1 MPPLPSPRLD
11 WPSRPDVRALPQGRL
26 LPPQAPQG
34 EPCRLVLGDNLLGM
48 TALAAEA
55 EVGATLVYLDPPFF
69 TGREH
74 HRVQRTRDPKT
85 GELKRASS
93 VAFDD
98 RWESLGDYLGALAV
112 RIAAARRLL
121 APHGSL
127 VLHVDPKTSHYAR
140 VLCDEIFGP
149 ECFASEIIWRY
160 RRWPSK
166 TRNFQRVHDVLLRYV
181 RDPDVEPRFNQ
192 LYEPL
197 AASTLATW
205 GDRKQRAVTDAS
217 GRRLRSSTTE
227 EASQGTPLGD
237 VWEVSI
243 VAPVAKE
250 RTGYPTQK
258 PEALLERLIRAC
270 TDPGDLVLD
279 PYMGS
284 GTSLAVALRLG
295 RRALGLDASPE
306 ALAVTRERLGALG
319 VTPFEQRV
327 APALANTRRDPSRT
341 RIRTAPA
348 AALEVTEVTEVT
360 ERRRART
367 RVA

>member
-1 MPPLPSPRLD
+1 
-11 WPSRPDVRALPQGRL
+11 VVA
-26 LPPQAPQG
+26 
-34 EPCRLVLGDNLLGM
+34 GDNLLGM
-48 TALAAEA
+48 TALAAESPA
-55 EVGATLVYLDPPFF
+55 VTLAYLDPPFF

-74 HRVQRTRDPKT
+74 HRIQRSRDPKT
-85 GELKRASS
+85 GALSRASAP
-93 VAFDD
+93 AFDD

-112 RIAAARRLL
+112 RVEAARRLL

-149 ECFASEIIWRY
+149 ECFASEIVWRY

-166 TRNFQRVHDVLLRYV
+166 TKNFQRVHDVLLRYV
-181 RDPDVEPRFNQ
+181 RDPDAEPRFNQ

-197 AASTLATW
+197 AASTVATW
-205 GDRKQRAVTDAS
+205 GDRKQRAVTDTS
-217 GRRLRSSTTE
+217 GRRLRSSSTE
-227 EASQGTPLGD
+227 EPSRGTPLGD

-258 PEALLERLIRAC
+258 PEALLERLLSAC

-284 GTSLAVALRLG
+284 GTTLAVALRLG
-295 RRALGLDASPE
+295 RRAIGLDSGAE
-306 ALAVTRERLGALG
+306 ALAVTRERLLAQG
-319 VTPFEQRV
+319 VEPVEQRV
-327 APALANTRRDPSRT
+327 TPALA
-341 RIRTAPA
+341 A
-348 AALEVTEVTEVT
+348 ARLRVSPGPRQASERAEEPPK
-360 ERRRART
+360 ERRRPRR